1 MKRYI
6 IRKSKEPDGR
16 KKYILV
22 IKSKTKQG
30 INEGRVFKGTFK
42 QCAKIKEELLNGC

>member
-6 IRKSKEPDGR
+6 IRKSKEPDDIGN
-16 KKYILV
+16 YILV

-42 QCAKIKEELLNGC
+42 QCAKKKEELLNGC

>member
-6 IRKSKEPDGR
+6 IRKSKEPDNIGN
-16 KKYILV
+16 YILV

-30 INEGRVFKGTFK
+30 DK
-42 QCAKIKEELLNGC
+42 QNNIKR